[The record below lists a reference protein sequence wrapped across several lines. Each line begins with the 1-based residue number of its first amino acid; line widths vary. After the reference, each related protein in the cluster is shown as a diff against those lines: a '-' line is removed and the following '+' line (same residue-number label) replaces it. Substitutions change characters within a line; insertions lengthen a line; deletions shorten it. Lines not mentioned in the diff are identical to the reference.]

1 MRPDGLAF
9 NWYYYQ
15 YLSDLPTP
23 DRTHDAVGYTSPRKD
38 PWGPP
43 SYGEWRLPAHLT
55 NLKRLA
61 SIQTKNAR
69 RDNLRQAR
77 DKYKLDD
84 NPAWNAD
91 REDIERAV
99 SKLVGIPPEDL

>member
-1 MRPDGLAF
+1 
-9 NWYYYQ
+9 
-15 YLSDLPTP
+15 
-23 DRTHDAVGYTSPRKD
+23 
-38 PWGPP
+38 
-43 SYGEWRLPAHLT
+43 
-55 NLKRLA
+55 LKRLA

-99 SKLVGIPPEDL
+99 SKVVGIPPEDL